1 LSGSTAALAVAVS
14 GGRDSVALLH
24 ATARAALPLGIEVHA
39 LHVHH
44 GLVPEADAWLR
55 QLRVQCRRWSR
66 SGLPVVF
73 RARRLQET
81 PAPGDSVEAWARR
94 QRYRA
99 LADMAREAGCSLVL
113 LAHHRRD
120 QAETLLLQALRG
132 GGPAGLAAMP
142 QSAARDGITWARPWL
157 DRPREAIEAYVQRYR
172 LRFVDDASNADPR
185 FARNRLRLA
194 VWPALTRAF
203 PDAELQL
210 AAAARRAHEAAAC
223 LQELA
228 AVDLAAA
235 SSAGS
240 LLVERWR
247 SLTPPRRAL
256 LLRTWLRAAG
266 VSAAPESLVQRL
278 VAELPGTSTGRW
290 PAPGG
295 QLVLYR
301 GHLRHE
307 VLLGAPAAAQVE
319 QVVNLAVPGRH
330 ALPSWGGTMLVQTV
344 VSGGVAPRRLTAVA
358 LRARSGGE
366 RFQLIPGGL
375 PRSLKKQYQ
384 TRGVPEGQRTGP
396 LLYDG
401 HTLLFVPGLGLD
413 ARCQAPAGTAQLS
426 LMWEPGP
433 SGPRQAAV

>member
-1 LSGSTAALAVAVS
+1 
-14 GGRDSVALLH
+14 
-24 ATARAALPLGIEVHA
+24 
-39 LHVHH
+39 
-44 GLVPEADAWLR
+44 
-55 QLRVQCRRWSR
+55 
-66 SGLPVVF
+66 
-73 RARRLQET
+73 
-81 PAPGDSVEAWARR
+81 
-94 QRYRA
+94 
-99 LADMAREAGCSLVL
+99 
-113 LAHHRRD
+113 
-120 QAETLLLQALRG
+120 
-132 GGPAGLAAMP
+132 
-142 QSAARDGITWARPWL
+142 
-157 DRPREAIEAYVQRYR
+157 VQRYR
-172 LRFVDDASNADPR
+172 LRFVDDASNADLR
-185 FARNRLRLA
+185 FARNRLRRA

-228 AVDLAAA
+228 AADLAAA

-240 LLVERWR
+240 AGSLLVERWQ

-278 VAELPGTSTGRW
+278 AAELPGTSTGRW

-307 VLLGAPAAAQVE
+307 VLLGAPAAAQVG
-319 QVVNLAVPGRH
+319 QVVNLAAPGRH

-344 VSGGVAPRRLTAVA
+344 ASGGVAPRQLTAVT

-384 TRGVPEGQRTGP
+384 ARAVPEGQRTGP
-396 LLYDG
+396 LIYDG
-401 HTLLFVPGLGLD
+401 QTLLFAPGLGLD

-426 LMWEPGP
+426 LTWEPGP